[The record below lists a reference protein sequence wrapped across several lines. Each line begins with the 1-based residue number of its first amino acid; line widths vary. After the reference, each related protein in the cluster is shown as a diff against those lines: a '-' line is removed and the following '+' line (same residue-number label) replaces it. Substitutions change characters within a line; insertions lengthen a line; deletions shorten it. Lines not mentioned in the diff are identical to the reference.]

1 MPPIAQT
8 SFSAATICPPARS
21 SDRMRQRIH
30 RLQEDGMPRASTHI
44 FRVGLRPKL
53 YRDIE
58 IDSGKSLYD
67 LAAAIVRAFG
77 FDFDHAFGF
86 YSKLTGHI
94 HDSPVRYEL
103 FADLNDDPF
112 SLGEKRSEA
121 GSVKRTKIAEAFPKV
136 GSKMLFLFDYGD
148 QWEFR
153 VEVTGFG
160 EKTPKTRYPRV
171 LAAVGEA
178 PPQYPDVEEC

>member
-1 MPPIAQT
+1 M
-8 SFSAATICPPARS
+8 
-21 SDRMRQRIH
+21 QRIH
-30 RLQEDGMPRASTHI
+30 RWQEGNMPRAGTHI

-67 LAAAIVRAFG
+67 LAAAIVHAFG
-77 FDFDHAFGF
+77 FSFDHAFGF
-86 YSKLTGHI
+86 FSKLTGHI
-94 HDSPVRYEL
+94 YDSPVRYEL
-103 FADLNDDPF
+103 FTDLDDDPF
-112 SLGEKRSEA
+112 SLGKDRSKA
-121 GSVKRTKIAEAFPKV
+121 GSVKRTKVAEAFPKI

-148 QWEFR
+148 EWRFR
-153 VEVTGFG
+153 VEAIGFG
-160 EKTPKTRYPRV
+160 EKAPKTRYPRV